1 MIEKFE
7 ENLTEHSLPMMY
19 LGILMALVSCCW
31 TFLSFE
37 SISDLT
43 PIDFLRILH
52 ILSLLSTSFIE
63 EEHQPIYFISM
74 TYIASLLMRKEEAD
88 FKWTL
93 LGMFLLRMARTLNQ
107 VTSYHQVP

>member
-7 ENLTEHSLPMMY
+7 ENLTEHSLPMMSF
-19 LGILMALVSCCW
+19 GILMALLSCCW
-31 TFLSFE
+31 TILNFE
-37 SISDLT
+37 SISNLT
-43 PIDFLRILH
+43 LIDFLRILH